1 MTNSEKKLLIH
12 FLGETGDVLSNN
24 VCNDFDLKEFMP
36 SSVERD
42 RFVKDFHYWN
52 GDPENA
58 TSGYSISSE
67 EYNSLED
74 YRLADF
80 CVVALLRDK
89 LKNEVY

>member
-12 FLGETGDVLSNN
+12 FLGELRDVLSNN

-36 SSVERD
+36 SSKERD

-52 GDPENA
+52 GDHENA
-58 TSGYSISSE
+58 TSRSKR
-67 EYNSLED
+67 NSLED

-80 CVVALLRDK
+80 CVVALLRNK
-89 LKNEVY
+89 LNNEV